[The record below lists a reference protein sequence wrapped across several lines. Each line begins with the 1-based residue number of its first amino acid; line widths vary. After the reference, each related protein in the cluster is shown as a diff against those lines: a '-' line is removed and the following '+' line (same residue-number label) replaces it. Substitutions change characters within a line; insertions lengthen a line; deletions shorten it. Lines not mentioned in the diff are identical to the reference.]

1 MPNGD
6 VVKANNGND
15 KKVKYAVIEHDP
27 DTLRELVEANLEGRE
42 LTAFDLNKATMPIG
56 GSTVWE
62 VPTLEGSEAS
72 KEIRGVLIYE
82 RDCRSYWIDSEMN
95 GQQPDCKS
103 DDAVNG
109 YGVISDTD
117 EMRERECKPCPL
129 SQWGSAGNGSKGQA
143 CTLKKILYILQPNT
157 LLPMV
162 VFIPPSSLGAINKW
176 LTNLFSY
183 GKFFYGVEL
192 GLSLEK
198 VPGDGVQYSRVVPR
212 VVRELTTKE
221 AASIQSYRELMLPSL
236 RGIPALE
243 AKE

>member
-6 VVKANNGND
+6 VVKANGGD
-15 KKVKYAVIEHDP
+15 KKVKYAVMEHDP
-27 DTLRELVEANLEGRE
+27 DSLKALVEANLEGRE
-42 LTAFDLNKATMPIG
+42 LTAFDLNKAPMPAG
-56 GSTVWE
+56 GGTVWE
-62 VPTLEGSEAS
+62 IPTLEGSEAA

-82 RDCRSYWIDSEMN
+82 RDCRSYWIDDEMN

-103 DDAVNG
+103 DDAIHG

-129 SQWGSAGNGSKGQA
+129 SQWGSAPNGSKGQA
-143 CTLKKILYILQPNT
+143 CTLKKILYILQPDT

-162 VFIPPSSLGAINKW
+162 VFAPPSSLTPINKW

-183 GKFFYGVEL
+183 GKFFYGVEI

-198 VPGDGVQYSRVVPR
+198 VSGDGVQYSRIVPR
-212 VVRELTTKE
+212 VVRELDKKE
-221 AASIQSYRELMLPSL
+221 AAAIDQYRTLLIPSL
-236 RGIPALE
+236 RGMPTAE